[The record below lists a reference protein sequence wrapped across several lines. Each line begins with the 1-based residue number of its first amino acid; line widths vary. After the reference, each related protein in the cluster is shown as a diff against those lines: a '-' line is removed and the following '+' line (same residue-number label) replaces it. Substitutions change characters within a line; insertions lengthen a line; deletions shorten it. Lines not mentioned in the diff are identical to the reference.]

1 MTNNKKPKTNPFF
14 NLNYEPAL
22 ESLGNQYF
30 DRIQPAKFSQH
41 ILRFRNDKLLPIF
54 GLDPDTVTNE
64 YFIDFGGR
72 FGGNQS
78 CLALRYHGYQ
88 FGQYNPYLGD
98 GRGFLYGQV
107 RGIDGQLYDFG
118 TKGSGQTPHSQSR
131 DGRLTLK
138 GGVREVLAA
147 EALHDAGVKTSR
159 CLSLIET
166 GAFTRDGE
174 TLRGA
179 VMVRLSCSHLRFGTF
194 ERLEYYD
201 RPDLIKQ
208 LLDHVI
214 QYYYPH
220 LWQQPNSYIHFYG
233 ELVQRIAKLV
243 AQWMAVGF
251 CHGVLNTD
259 NMSIT
264 GESFDY
270 GPYAFIDTYNPAF
283 TAAAFDR
290 QGRYSYRNQPSV
302 CRWNL
307 AMLQRPLSAA
317 IPVSAMEAALNTFS
331 ESYTHYYHQ
340 LMLRKLGFDRLSF
353 LETEELIDLTLQ
365 FLFLTKV
372 NYGKFFSELRQ
383 KFSPQWSQDANYILQ
398 DLSSLVS
405 GEEVAILKRWCWLY
419 HQLLLERSPEEIKL
433 IAQNLQRVNPLV
445 VLSKSKIETIWQAIN
460 EDDNWQ
466 LLEEYLNDLCTK
478 QKFKHKPVKENRK
491 KFA

>member
-1 MTNNKKPKTNPFF
+1 MTNDKKLSTNPFF

-22 ESLGNQYF
+22 ESLGNEYF
-30 DRIQPAKFSQH
+30 DRVQPANFSRH
-41 ILRFRNDKLLPIF
+41 TLHFRNDKLLPIL
-54 GLDPDTVTNE
+54 GLDYDAVTDE
-64 YFIDFGGR
+64 HFLDFGGR
-72 FGGNQS
+72 FQGQQS

-107 RGIDGQLYDFG
+107 WGIDGQLYDFG
-118 TKGSGQTPHSQSR
+118 TKGSGQTPYSQSR

-138 GGVREVLAA
+138 GGVQEALAA
-147 EALHDAGVKTSR
+147 EALHYSGVKTSR

-166 GAFTRDGE
+166 EAFTREHE
-174 TLRGA
+174 TVRGA
-179 VMVRLSCSHLRFGTF
+179 VIVRFSHSHLRFGTF

-220 LWQQPNSYIHFYG
+220 LWQQPNSYIRFYT
-233 ELVQRIAKLV
+233 ELVQRIARLV

-290 QGRYSYRNQPSV
+290 QGRYSYRNQPGV

-307 AMLQRPLSAA
+307 AMLQRPLSAV
-317 IPVSAMEAALNTFS
+317 ISVSEMEAALNTFS
-331 ESYTHYYHQ
+331 ESYTQYYHQ
-340 LMLRKLGFDRLSF
+340 QMLYKLGFDCLSVW
-353 LETEELIDLTLQ
+353 ESEELIALTLQ

-383 KFSPQWSQDANYILQ
+383 KFSWQWGKDANSILQ
-398 DLSSLVS
+398 DLKFLVS

-419 HQLLLERSPEEIKL
+419 HQLLVERSPEEIKK
-433 IAQNLQRVNPLV
+433 ISQRLQEANSIV
-445 VLSKSKIETIWQAIN
+445 VLSKSAIETIWQAIYEN
-460 EDDNWQ
+460 NNWQ
-466 LLEEYLNDLCTK
+466 SFRDFIKLL
-478 QKFKHKPVKENRK
+478 QV
-491 KFA
+491 

>member
-1 MTNNKKPKTNPFF
+1 MNDRQSNSNPFF
-14 NLNYEPAL
+14 ALKYETAL
-22 ESLGNQYF
+22 ESLSNEYF
-30 DRIQPAKFSQH
+30 DRVQPARFSQH
-41 ILRFRNDKLLPIF
+41 TLRFRNNKLLPIL
-54 GLDPDTVTNE
+54 GLDSVRVADQH
-64 YFIDFGGR
+64 FIDFGSR
-72 FGGNQS
+72 FKGDQS

-147 EALHDAGVKTSR
+147 EALHNAGVKTSR

-166 GAFTRDGE
+166 DAFTRDG
-174 TLRGA
+174 TKVRGA
-179 VMVRLSCSHLRFGTF
+179 VMVRFSRSHMRFGTF

-214 QYYYPH
+214 KYYYPH
-220 LWQQPNSYIHFYG
+220 LWQQPDSYIHFYR
-233 ELVQRIAKLV
+233 ELVQRMAKLV

-283 TAAAFDR
+283 TAATFDH

-307 AMLQRPLSAA
+307 AMLQRPLSAV
-317 IPVSAMEAALNTFS
+317 IPVSAMDAALNTFS

-340 LMLRKLGFDRLSF
+340 LMLQKLGFNRLSF

-365 FLFLTKV
+365 LLFLTKV

-383 KFSPQWSQDANYILQ
+383 KFTTKWSQDANYILQ
-398 DLSSLVS
+398 DLQCLVS
-405 GEEVAILKRWCWLY
+405 VEEVTILKRWCWLY
-419 HQLLLERSPEEIKL
+419 HQILLERSPEEIKL
-433 IAQNLQRVNPLV
+433 IIQNLQRVNPSA
-445 VLSKSKIETIWQAIN
+445 VLLQSRIETIWQAI
-460 EDDNWQ
+460 EEHDNWQ
-466 LLEEYLNDLCTK
+466 LFIN
-478 QKFKHKPVKENRK
+478 FFN
-491 KFA
+491 

>member
-1 MTNNKKPKTNPFF
+1 MTNPFL

-22 ESLGNQYF
+22 ELLGNEYF
-30 DRIQPAKFSQH
+30 DRVRPAKFSQH
-41 ILRFRNDKLLPIF
+41 ILRFRNDKLLAIL
-54 GLDPDTVTNE
+54 GLDPATVTDKH
-64 YFIDFGGR
+64 FIDFGGR
-72 FGGNQS
+72 FKGHQS
-78 CLALRYHGYQ
+78 CLALRYHGHQ

-159 CLSLIET
+159 CWSLIET
-166 GAFTRDGE
+166 ESFTRDGE
-174 TLRGA
+174 TIRGA
-179 VMVRLSCSHLRFGTF
+179 VMVRLSRSHLRFGTF

-208 LLDHVI
+208 LLDRVI

-220 LWQQPNSYIHFYG
+220 LWQQPDSYIRFYE

-259 NMSIT
+259 NMSVI

-270 GPYAFIDTYNPAF
+270 GPYAFIDTYSPTF
-283 TAAAFDR
+283 TAATFDR

-307 AMLQRPLSAA
+307 AMLQRPLSAV

-331 ESYTHYYHQ
+331 ESYTHYYHR
-340 LMLRKLGFDRLSF
+340 LMLQKLGFDRLSF

-372 NYGKFFSELRQ
+372 NYGKFFSRLRQ

-398 DLSSLVS
+398 DLECLVS
-405 GEEVAILKRWCWLY
+405 VEEVVILKRWCWLY
-419 HQLLLERSPEEIKL
+419 HQLLLERSPEKIKL
-433 IAQNLQRVNPLV
+433 IAQNLQKANPVV
-445 VLSKSKIETIWQAIN
+445 VLSQSNIETIWQAI
-460 EDDNWQ
+460 EEHDNWQ
-466 LLEEYLNDLCTK
+466 LFIGSIPFMQVSNYTNC
-478 QKFKHKPVKENRK
+478 RK
-491 KFA
+491 SVFS

>member
-1 MTNNKKPKTNPFF
+1 MNDRQSTSNPFF
-14 NLNYEPAL
+14 YLNYELAL
-22 ESLGNQYF
+22 ESLGNDFF
-30 DRIQPAKFSQH
+30 DRVQPAKFSQH
-41 ILRFRNDKLLPIF
+41 TLRFRNDKLLPIL
-54 GLDPDTVTNE
+54 GLDSNTVTNKHLL
-64 YFIDFGGR
+64 DFGGR
-72 FGGNQS
+72 FQGQQS

-107 RGIDGQLYDFG
+107 RGIDGHLYDFG

-147 EALHDAGVKTSR
+147 EVLHYSGVKTSR

-166 GAFTRDGE
+166 EPFTRDDQ
-174 TLRGA
+174 LVRGS
-179 VMVRLSCSHLRFGTF
+179 VMVRFSRSHLRFGTF

-201 RPDLIKQ
+201 RPDLIQQ

-220 LWQQPNSYIHFYG
+220 LWQQPDSYIRFYG
-233 ELVQRIAKLV
+233 ELVKRIAQLT

-270 GPYAFIDTYNPAF
+270 GPYAFIDTYNPYF

-307 AMLQRPLSAA
+307 AMLQRPLSAV
-317 IPVSAMEAALNTFS
+317 IPVSEMEAILETFS
-331 ESYTHYYHQ
+331 ELYTQYYHQ
-340 LMLRKLGFDRLSF
+340 QMLYKLGFDRLSVW
-353 LETEELIDLTLQ
+353 ETEELIDLTLQ
-365 FLFLTKV
+365 LLFLTKI
-372 NYGKFFSELRQ
+372 NYGQFFCELRQ
-383 KFSPQWSQDANYILQ
+383 KFSTQWRENTNCILQ
-398 DLSSLVS
+398 DLEFLVS

-419 HQLLLERSPEEIKL
+419 HQLLSGRSPKEIDK
-433 IAQNLQRVNPLV
+433 IAQRLKQANSII
-445 VLSKSKIETIWQAIN
+445 VLLKPEIETIWKAII
-460 EDDNWQ
+460 EHDNWQ
-466 LLEEYLNDLCTK
+466 PLIDFIEL
-478 QKFKHKPVKENRK
+478 VRV
-491 KFA
+491 

>member
-1 MTNNKKPKTNPFF
+1 MNDRQSTSNPFF
-14 NLNYEPAL
+14 YLNYELAL
-22 ESLGNQYF
+22 ESLGNDFF
-30 DRIQPAKFSQH
+30 DRVQPAKFSQH
-41 ILRFRNDKLLPIF
+41 TLRFRNDKLLPIL
-54 GLDPDTVTNE
+54 GLDSNTVTNKHLL
-64 YFIDFGGR
+64 DFGGR
-72 FGGNQS
+72 FQGQQS

-107 RGIDGQLYDFG
+107 RGIDGHLYDFG

-138 GGVREVLAA
+138 GGVREVLA
-147 EALHDAGVKTSR
+147 EEVLHYSGVKTSR

-166 GAFTRDGE
+166 EPFTRDDQ
-174 TLRGA
+174 LVRGS
-179 VMVRLSCSHLRFGTF
+179 VMVRFSRSHLRFGTF

-201 RPDLIKQ
+201 RPDLIEK
-208 LLDHVI
+208 LLNHVI

-220 LWQQPNSYIHFYG
+220 LWQQPDSYIRFYG
-233 ELVQRIAKLV
+233 ELVKRIAQLT

-270 GPYAFIDTYNPAF
+270 GPYAFIDTYNPYF

-307 AMLQRPLSAA
+307 AMLQRPLSAV
-317 IPVSAMEAALNTFS
+317 IPVSEMEAILETFS
-331 ESYTHYYHQ
+331 ELYTQYYHQ
-340 LMLRKLGFDRLSF
+340 QMLYKLGFDRLSVW
-353 LETEELIDLTLQ
+353 ETEELIDLTLQ
-365 FLFLTKV
+365 LLFLTKI
-372 NYGKFFSELRQ
+372 NYGQFFCELRQ
-383 KFSPQWSQDANYILQ
+383 KFSTQWRENTNCILQ
-398 DLSSLVS
+398 DLEFLVS

-419 HQLLLERSPEEIKL
+419 HQLLSGRSPKEIDK
-433 IAQNLQRVNPLV
+433 IAQRLKQANSII
-445 VLSKSKIETIWQAIN
+445 VLLKPEIETIWKAII
-460 EDDNWQ
+460 EHDNWQ
-466 LLEEYLNDLCTK
+466 PLIDFIEL
-478 QKFKHKPVKENRK
+478 VRV
-491 KFA
+491 

>member
-1 MTNNKKPKTNPFF
+1 MNHQQSTNNPFF
-14 NLNYEPAL
+14 DLDYELAL
-22 ESLGNQYF
+22 ESLGQEFY
-30 DRIQPAKFSQH
+30 DRTQPARFCQLN
-41 ILRFRNDKLLPIF
+41 LRFRNERLLPIL
-54 GLDPDTVTNE
+54 GLDPKTVTDE
-64 YFIDFGGR
+64 HWLDFGGR
-72 FGGNQS
+72 FRGRQS

-107 RGIDGQLYDFG
+107 RLTDGIYDFG

-131 DGRLTLK
+131 DGRLSLK

-147 EALHDAGVKTSR
+147 EALHRSGIRTSR

-166 GAFTRDGE
+166 EALTRNGE
-174 TLRGA
+174 TVRGS
-179 VMVRLSCSHLRFGTF
+179 VMVRFSRSHLRFGTF

-201 RPDLIKQ
+201 RPDLIEI
-208 LLDHVI
+208 LLNHVI

-220 LWQQPNSYIHFYG
+220 LWGQKEVYLRFYA
-233 ELVQRIAKLV
+233 ELVQRIAQLV

-270 GPYAFIDTYNPAF
+270 GPYAFIDTYNPSF
-283 TAAAFDR
+283 TAADFDR
-290 QGRYSYRNQPSV
+290 QGRYSYRSQPSV

-307 AMLQRPLSAA
+307 EMLQRPLSAV
-317 IPVSAMEAALNTFS
+317 IPIAEMEAIL
-331 ESYTHYYHQ
+331 ESFPELYTQYYHQ
-340 LMLRKLGFDRLSF
+340 HLLNKLGFDCLSF

-372 NYGKFFSELRQ
+372 GYHQFFSQLRQ
-383 KFSPQWSQDANYILQ
+383 QFSVCWRENPDLILQ
-398 DLSSLVS
+398 ALEPLVS

-419 HQLLLERSPEEIKL
+419 HQLLLGRSPVELKN
-433 IAQNLQRVNPLV
+433 IAQRLQQFNPLAALV
-445 VLSKSKIETIWQAIN
+445 NSEIEMIWQAIS
-460 EDDNWQ
+460 ERDNWQ
-466 LLEEYLNDLCTK
+466 PFGDLVNLIQSEEPRSERTS
-478 QKFKHKPVKENRK
+478 RMITRR
-491 KFA
+491 